1 MSNAILNIPGYC
13 IEPELKMDQTDTL
26 NGIGG
31 GLIVYAKENLI
42 IKPLPRKNEFNMF
55 DEFEIISGGSVDIVS
70 QSEKNLTITL
80 VYICRRVHQITI
92 QKI

>member
-1 MSNAILNIPGYC
+1 
-13 IEPELKMDQTDTL
+13 MDRTDTL

-55 DEFEIISGGSVDIVS
+55 VEFEIISGGSVDIFTV
-70 QSEKNLTITL
+70 KTT
-80 VYICRRVHQITI
+80 
-92 QKI
+92 KIELKISIFIHYF